1 MSGTTSMDPIYVRA
15 VGLWTPGFASPEA
28 WCGRESEGP
37 DQSDELD
44 GSDQLDGSANTPAAR
59 LLEGNLRRRAPALS
73 RMSVEVFE
81 QAATR
86 AGCDAALTPSV
97 WATAHGEHAT
107 ALRLLKM
114 MPRGEGKLSPTH
126 FHNSV
131 HNTPSGYA
139 SIATGNVCS
148 STTLTGGA
156 ELVMSALLEAWC
168 RLATR
173 GGDVLLVLADEQLQT
188 PFESPDMTAP
198 LALSLCLSAQP
209 AGASAV
215 LSGLRRDAVSPNK
228 AQAPFG
234 PLYVSAALPLIEQ
247 IVGRRPGTVAL
258 ELDSECGSESERRV
272 WCLDLELMDA

>member
-1 MSGTTSMDPIYVRA
+1 MAPIYVRG
-15 VGLWTPGFASPEA
+15 VGLWTPGFSSPEA
-28 WCGRESEGP
+28 WCRSVHQSEEGEGHET
-37 DQSDELD
+37 DCRDEL
-44 GSDQLDGSANTPAAR
+44 AVTPPAQ

-86 AGCDAALTPSV
+86 AGCDTARTPSV
-97 WATAHGEHAT
+97 WATAHGEHTT
-107 ALRLLKM
+107 AHRLLKM

-139 SIATGNVCS
+139 SIATRNVCS

-156 ELVMSALLEAWC
+156 ELVMAAFLEAWC
-168 RLATR
+168 RLETC

-188 PFESPDMTAP
+188 PFESPGMTAP
-198 LALSLCLSAQP
+198 LALAFCLSAQP
-209 AGASAV
+209 AGATAV
-215 LSGLRRDAVSPNK
+215 LSDLRRDTVPRTR

-234 PLYVSAALPLIEQ
+234 PLYVSAALPLIER
-247 IVGRRPGTVAL
+247 IVGQRAGTVAL
-258 ELDSECGSESERRV
+258 ELDTEGEGPV
-272 WCLDLELMDA
+272 WCLDLKLTKS